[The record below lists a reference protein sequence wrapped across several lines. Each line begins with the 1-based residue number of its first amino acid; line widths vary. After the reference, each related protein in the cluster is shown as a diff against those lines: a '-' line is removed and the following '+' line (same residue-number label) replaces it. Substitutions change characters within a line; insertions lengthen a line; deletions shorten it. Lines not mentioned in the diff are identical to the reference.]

1 MEILGPPSS
10 TLISKIGFE
19 KASNS
24 FQRPKTSNILFDVL
38 LIVLVLGSKPIEF
51 SFSVLILSIKAIVAP
66 VLERA
71 KAVMPPTKPLPTIA
85 MSILSAKMP

>member
-1 MEILGPPSS
+1 MEFLGPLSY

-19 KASNS
+19 KAANS
-24 FQRPKTSNILFDVL
+24 FQRPKTSNILFEVL
-38 LIVLVLGSKPIEF
+38 LTVLVLGSKPIES

-71 KAVMPPTKPLPTIA
+71 KAVIPPINPLPTIA
-85 MSILSAKMP
+85 MSILSAKIP